1 MGIKFKKGENYNISK
16 YAIVKTTR
24 YNNGTIKIRYT
35 NNTSSNL
42 SNYQKLNKY
51 EYLDK
56 KTGEILEYNKS
67 EIKSKEN
74 IRRTMNNK
82 VRPIL
87 ENNFWGGNN
96 ELFVSLTFSNDMQ
109 DFNELPKYFDN
120 FWKRLTRKYKNTFD
134 LACVYVKEMQMK
146 RNCWHYHVMLKEV
159 NKNNLYIDCTDL
171 YRIWKYGNITVS
183 RIWSGNAYSYKRINE
198 EKRMEDEF
206 FLSKKDHNIKNVI
219 DYMCKLKSKEGYIPA
234 NGKIYGIKGKNHLLQ
249 PVNDIE
255 VYEKVYNEIADTH
268 ILGNE
273 LTLLLENTKTG
284 NIIKN
289 IHTQLWVEKNEHD
302 K

>member
-1 MGIKFKKGENYNISK
+1 MALLLRSLIKLKEVSKFPFRKRGKTMGIKFKKGENYNISK

-74 IRRTMNNK
+74 IKRTMNNK

-206 FLSKKDHNIKNVI
+206 FLSKKTII
-219 DYMCKLKSKEGYIPA
+219 LKMLLIICA
-234 NGKIYGIKGKNHLLQ
+234 N
-249 PVNDIE
+249 
-255 VYEKVYNEIADTH
+255 
-268 ILGNE
+268 
-273 LTLLLENTKTG
+273 
-284 NIIKN
+284 
-289 IHTQLWVEKNEHD
+289 
-302 K
+302 